1 MMKYLLARIRYL
13 YAIAAAVFGICATFM
28 LYYRPRSV
36 WGRWYL
42 IVTIIM
48 VVLCFDATLKARN
61 AMKAGKT
68 AGNNSEADE
77 DGTDSE
83 EADNND
89 DTAIAAGADANAE
102 DAAED
107 DGAAA
112 GGDDAPMPAEAV
124 GDPVSPPVE
133 HAGEGSADIASH
145 GREKQAIDNENGD
158 ETEAED
164 TVRTVHHP
172 QGRLP

>member
-61 AMKAGKT
+61 AMKAGKA
-68 AGNNSEADE
+68 AGDSLEAD
-77 DGTDSE
+77 D
-83 EADNND
+83 ND
-89 DTAIAAGADANAE
+89 DTSLGAGADTNAGAGVAE
-102 DAAED
+102 DECGAAEGCED
-107 DGAAA
+107 SS
-112 GGDDAPMPAEAV
+112 MPAEAV
-124 GDPVSPPVE
+124 GDSVSPPME
-133 HAGEGSADIASH
+133 SSGEGSADIASH
-145 GREKQAIDNENGD
+145 GREKQATENENGD

-172 QGRLP
+172 QERLP

>member
-61 AMKAGKT
+61 AMKAGKA
-68 AGNNSEADE
+68 AGEAAGDSSEAGE
-77 DGTDSE
+77 
-83 EADNND
+83 D
-89 DTAIAAGADANAE
+89 DTAMGTGADTNA
-102 DAAED
+102 DAGVAENEC
-107 DGAAA
+107 GAADD
-112 GGDDAPMPAEAV
+112 GDDASMPAEAV
-124 GDPVSPPVE
+124 GDSVSPPVE

-145 GREKQAIDNENGD
+145 GREKQAIENENGD

-172 QGRLP
+172 QERLP